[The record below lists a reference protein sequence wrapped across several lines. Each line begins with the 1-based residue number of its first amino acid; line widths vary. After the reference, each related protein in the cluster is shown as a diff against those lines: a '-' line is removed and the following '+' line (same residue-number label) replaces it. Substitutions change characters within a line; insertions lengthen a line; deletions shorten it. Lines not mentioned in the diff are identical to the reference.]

1 GLWEFSTN
9 ANGALHHQELAPI
22 RELQATAHDGTAHR
36 DVLDSALT
44 GLEPPPDGDTAL
56 YETYLAAYHKMSQHY
71 RHDHSNDILLLTD
84 GHNDNPGGLELDA
97 LLEEI
102 DSLSDPSQPIPIIT
116 IAFGPEVQ
124 HLEPLQEI
132 AAATGGAAYM
142 TEDPTE
148 IGDIFL
154 QAFSLRISEDIE
166 D

>member
-1 GLWEFSTN
+1 M
-9 ANGALHHQELAPI
+9 
-22 RELQATAHDGTAHR
+22 QATADDGTEHR
-36 DVLDSALT
+36 DVLDSALA
-44 GLEPPPDGDTAL
+44 GLEPLPDGDTAL
-56 YETYLAAYHKMSQHY
+56 YETYLAAYQEMSQNY
-71 RHDHSNDILLLTD
+71 RPDRSNVILMLTD
-84 GHNDNPGGLELDA
+84 GDNDNPGGLELDE

-102 DSLSDPSQPIPIIT
+102 DGLSDPSQPIPIIT

-166 D
+166 N